1 MSAPLTADTE
11 HVLDHITAWR
21 RDGRFFVDRG
31 EARRWLLAEAEAGR
45 LTRFGGA
52 AWRRW
57 DLAEVDALLR
67 ADC

>member
-1 MSAPLTADTE
+1 MNPPLTATTE
-11 HVLDHITAWR
+11 YVLDYLTTWR
-21 RDGRFFVDRG
+21 RDGRFFTDER

-45 LTRFGGA
+45 LTRWGGA

-57 DLAEVDALLR
+57 DMAEVDALLR

>member
-1 MSAPLTADTE
+1 M
-11 HVLDHITAWR
+11 
-21 RDGRFFVDRG
+21 DRG